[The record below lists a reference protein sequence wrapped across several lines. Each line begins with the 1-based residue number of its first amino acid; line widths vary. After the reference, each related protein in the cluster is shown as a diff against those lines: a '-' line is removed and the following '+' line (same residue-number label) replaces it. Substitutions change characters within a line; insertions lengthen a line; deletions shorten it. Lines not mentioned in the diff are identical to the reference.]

1 MPNLLTGEMCASRK
15 IQVIDILT
23 KIDKQ
28 VLVFACRL
36 ILLTW
41 SANWVYPKQI
51 CFKWKKKKKGVKF
64 VWNTK
69 TNTEQCK
76 AQNMHRDWVCPEQ
89 VHYSCMI
96 CCCLLFQ
103 SPFKQPPPFLH
114 ICLPLC
120 FFFVSFWHGVDK
132 IWISNNLFSFWKKR
146 QASILYCRFKN
157 QISIKF

>member
-1 MPNLLTGEMCASRK
+1 MRVDWVCPEQTKQNNARYKTCT
-15 IQVIDILT
+15 QIDFDYIE
-23 KIDKQ
+23 
-28 VLVFACRL
+28 
-36 ILLTW
+36 
-41 SANWVYPKQI
+41 QI
-51 CFKWKKKKKGVKF
+51 C
-64 VWNTK
+64 WNTK